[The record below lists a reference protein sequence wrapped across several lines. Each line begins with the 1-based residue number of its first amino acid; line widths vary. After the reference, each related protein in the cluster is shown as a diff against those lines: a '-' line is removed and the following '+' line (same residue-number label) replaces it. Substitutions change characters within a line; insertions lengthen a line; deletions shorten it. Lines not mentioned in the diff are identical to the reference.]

1 MNAIF
6 FFIYSWFFVVPAY
19 FGLWIISNY
28 LLEDPLLSFLF
39 FPFALRIGILI
50 HTKIKYWFSIYLA
63 EYSILL
69 LLYIAFPE
77 NNTFSIIFLG
87 LLNIPLLLIFKKYYF
102 GSQLRCL
109 LLQGL
114 LISLLSLI
122 NALYFIGTESFYFT
136 FLVSFSSAVL
146 IIPIC
151 YLIYYFL
158 FEIKWL
164 PLTSSLIRKPISLR
178 SKPII
183 IYLLL
188 FILNIYI
195 QTDLPESFNRF
206 SLFFLSIPII
216 LLAFRYGWQ
225 GALLGILLNSLA
237 LISTTHHFSNLE
249 LTDLLLT
256 LSAQTITGIFLGLGI
271 QHQRDLNQHLSQEL
285 ARNQYLTQQLI
296 HREEEI
302 RKEISRELHDEI
314 GQNIT
319 AIRTQASIL
328 KRIGKTPEYEKL
340 SQIIEQLSLNI
351 YDSIKGLINKIRPRI
366 LDDLNLQEALQNL
379 FIELDFASQNT
390 QIYLHCNN
398 PKNRTLSHLLEITL
412 YRLCQEALN
421 NIKKYSG
428 AKEVNIY
435 LNIDEKITLQIQD
448 NGIGFDLSKINHTG
462 LGIKGM
468 KERVAMLGG
477 KFDIHSVKWTKQ
489 QQSGTSIFVEL
500 PWIN

>member
-1 MNAIF
+1 MNGVF
-6 FFIYSWFFVVPAY
+6 FFLSSWFFLAPAY
-19 FGLWIISNY
+19 FCLWIISNY
-28 LLEDPLLSFLF
+28 LLEDSLLSFLF
-39 FPFALRIGILI
+39 FPFALRVGLLI
-50 HTKIKYWFSIYLA
+50 HSDVKYWLSIYLA
-63 EYSILL
+63 EFSTIFLL
-69 LLYIAFPE
+69 FLAFPE
-77 NNTFSIIFLG
+77 KDYSAIIFLSP
-87 LLNIPLLLIFKKYYF
+87 LHIPLLFITKSYYF

-109 LLQGL
+109 LLQGV

-122 NALYFIGTESFYFT
+122 NGLFFINKESFYFT
-136 FLVSFSSAVL
+136 FLISFSSSML

-151 YLIYYFL
+151 YLIHHFL

-164 PLTSSLIRKPISLR
+164 PLTSSLIRNPIHLQ
-178 SKPII
+178 KTPIL
-183 IYLLL
+183 IYTLL
-188 FILNIYI
+188 FACNFYI

-216 LLAFRYGWQ
+216 FLAFRYGWQ

-237 LISTTHHFSNLE
+237 LISTAHHFSNIE
-249 LTDLLLT
+249 ITDLLLT

-285 ARNQYLTQQLI
+285 TRNQYLTQQLI
-296 HREEEI
+296 HTEEEI

-328 KRIGKTPEYEKL
+328 KRIGQTPEYEKL
-340 SQIIEQLSLNI
+340 SQVIEQLSLNI
-351 YDSIKGLINKIRPRI
+351 YDSIKGLIHKMRPRI

-379 FIELDFASQNT
+379 FIELDLIGSNT
-390 QIYLHCNN
+390 KITLNCYN
-398 PKNRTLSHLLEITL
+398 PNHRILSHLLEITL

-428 AKEVNIY
+428 ATEIFIS
-435 LNIDEKITLQIQD
+435 LNIDEEIQLKIED
-448 NGIGFDLSKINHTG
+448 NGIGFDLSAITHTS

-468 KERVAMLGG
+468 RERVNMLGG
-477 KFDIHSVKWTKQ
+477 TFEIQSIKKKKL
-489 QQSGTSIFVEL
+489 QQSSTIIFITL